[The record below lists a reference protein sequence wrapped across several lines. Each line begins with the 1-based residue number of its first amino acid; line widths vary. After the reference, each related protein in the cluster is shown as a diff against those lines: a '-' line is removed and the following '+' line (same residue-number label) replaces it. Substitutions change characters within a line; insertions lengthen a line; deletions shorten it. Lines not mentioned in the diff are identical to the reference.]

1 MAVLPDGGDDSGV
14 DLLSGL
20 GHDPTVPS
28 ARRGRRRTGRG
39 PGGMFGGV
47 GGEELQP
54 RPPRTRLPDDR
65 PVTVSITR
73 HLDPGREAEMVS
85 WMQAGIALAER
96 FPRFLGAGWVRPER
110 DSETWHVLYRFAD
123 TEALAAWESSH
134 QREWW
139 RDSSSGLG
147 VVESRVERRA
157 GIEGWFDDPASREVR
172 DLRRVAGP
180 PPPPRWKQAV
190 VIWLAFFPLSLA
202 GGVAIR
208 TVAPTWARSSASWP
222 RRSR

>member
-1 MAVLPDGGDDSGV
+1 MTA
-14 DLLSGL
+14 
-20 GHDPTVPS
+20 
-28 ARRGRRRTGRG
+28 
-39 PGGMFGGV
+39 
-47 GGEELQP
+47 
-54 RPPRTRLPDDR
+54 

-96 FPRFLGAGWVRPER
+96 FPGFLGAGWVRPER

-123 TEALAAWESSH
+123 PDALAGWEASH

-147 VVESRVERRA
+147 VVESRVERRT

-172 DLRRVAGP
+172 DLRVAP
-180 PPPPRWKQAV
+180 PAPPRWKQAV

-202 GGVAIR
+202 VAWFFGR
-208 TVAPTWARSSASWP
+208 FAPNLPLLERVLVTTLAMTPVMTYVVLPRMTQALSWWLHGRP
-222 RRSR
+222 APWRGSGRVLSKVE

>member
-1 MAVLPDGGDDSGV
+1 MTA
-14 DLLSGL
+14 
-20 GHDPTVPS
+20 
-28 ARRGRRRTGRG
+28 
-39 PGGMFGGV
+39 
-47 GGEELQP
+47 
-54 RPPRTRLPDDR
+54 

-96 FPRFLGAGWVRPER
+96 FPGFLGAGWVRPER

-123 TEALAAWESSH
+123 PDALAGWESSH

-147 VVESRVERRA
+147 VVESRVERRT
-157 GIEGWFDDPASREVR
+157 GIEGWFDDPASRGVR
-172 DLRRVAGP
+172 DLRVAP
-180 PPPPRWKQAV
+180 PAPPRWKQAV

-202 GGVAIR
+202 VAWFFGR
-208 TVAPTWARSSASWP
+208 FAPNLPLLERVLVTTLAMTPVMTYVVLPRMTQALSWWLHGRP
-222 RRSR
+222 APWRGSGRVLSKVE